1 MKPLRV
7 AWVTLKR
14 ELLGYFVSPVSY
26 LVLALFV
33 LVQGYG
39 FFLLCQTLA
48 KNQAATSA
56 VLQYFFGGTFLYWLF
71 LMFVVSVLTMRL
83 IAEER
88 QQGTLEPLL
97 TAPVGEGAV
106 ILGKYLAALAFYGVL
121 WLPTL
126 VFPLLLRGYAGP
138 GAALDPGPIAA
149 GYLGTALCGA
159 SAIGI
164 GLLCSTLSR
173 SQMLAAVLSFVLL
186 TLLLLIGML
195 ADLYAQSATVR
206 QALLY
211 VNLLQHMDELGRGI
225 IDSRRVVLHVSLA
238 AGTVVLAGRALRARP
253 GDTAGGR
260 RAAAESISVLAL
272 FIGVNLLAARHP
284 VRFDAT
290 ASHLYALSP
299 RTQAL
304 LAELPHSGK
313 SVSVT
318 VFTAD
323 SGERDELAESLRE
336 LLLRAERAAGGAL
349 SVEYLDVDRDRERAR
364 LQAERYHIERDDLK
378 LGVVVVQSEG
388 RKKFI
393 LRHDLAELDAAAADG
408 ESAPPLR
415 SFRGEEA
422 LAAAILTVTAGR
434 TPTLCF
440 SRGHGEPEYDSLT
453 GSGLSDLSESLRRD
467 NFALRTLPELVT
479 AAPAEPADEE
489 PSAAPS
495 GSSAAPS
502 QAAAPAQE
510 AAAAAREPGT
520 AADLLKDCDVVAI
533 IGPEKAFLPAE
544 VEALSRYLDRGGRML
559 FLLGALIDRGVT
571 RFLGTGLEPLLL
583 RAGVR
588 PGDAVATDPEHRVGS
603 TLAFV
608 VEQTYAEHPVTAALA
623 GRRTVWPLAR
633 PIHAAAAAGWQAQEL
648 ITTGEKGFAETDLAT
663 IRQGELSFTQGADEQ
678 GPVPLAAAA
687 QAQGSGARLVVLGSS
702 QLVWNDS
709 LVLWN
714 RDLAISAVQWL
725 ADTQV
730 RFGVAAKRPEQ
741 LRLTIQDDQQTRLFL
756 ILVLAMPLMAALLGA
771 GVLWLRRR

>member
-97 TAPVGEGAV
+97 TAPVGEGAIV
-106 ILGKYLAALAFYGVL
+106 LGKYLAVLAFYGFL

-126 VFPLLLRGYAGP
+126 IFPLLLRGYAGP

-159 SAIGI
+159 STLGI

-186 TLLLLIGML
+186 SLFLLIGML

-206 QALLY
+206 QVLLY

-253 GDTAGGR
+253 GDTAGGL
-260 RAAAESISVLAL
+260 RAAAESLAVLAL
-272 FIGVNLLAARHP
+272 VIGVNLLAARHP
-284 VRFDAT
+284 VRWDAT
-290 ASHLYALSP
+290 ASRLYALSQK
-299 RTQAL
+299 TQTL
-304 LAELPHSGK
+304 LAELSQNGK

-336 LLLRAERAAGGAL
+336 LLLRAERAAHGAL
-349 SVEYLDVDRDRERAR
+349 TVEYLDVDRDRERAR

-378 LGVVVVQSEG
+378 LGVVVVQSQG

-393 LRHDLAELDAAAADG
+393 LRHDLAELDAAAADA
-408 ESAPPLR
+408 EAAPPLH

-467 NFALRTLPELVT
+467 NFALRTLPDL
-479 AAPAEPADEE
+479 AAAEPVPQKPPA
-489 PSAAPS
+489 PSTSAAS
-495 GSSAAPS
+495 D
-502 QAAAPAQE
+502 QAAAPTQE
-510 AAAAAREPGT
+510 AAADAREAGP
-520 AADLLKDCDVVAI
+520 AAELLKDCDVVAI
-533 IGPEKAFLPAE
+533 VGPEKAFLPAE
-544 VEALSRYLDRGGRML
+544 VEALSRYIDRGGRVL

-583 RAGVR
+583 SAGVR

-608 VEQTYAEHPVTAALA
+608 VEQTYADHPVTAALA

-633 PIHAAAAAGWQAQEL
+633 PIHAAAAAGWQAQEI

-663 IRQGELSFTQGADEQ
+663 IRNGELSFTQDADEQ
-678 GPVPLAAAA
+678 GPIPLAAAA
-687 QAQGSGARLVVLGSS
+687 QSPGSGARLVVLGSS

-714 RDLAISAVQWL
+714 RDLMLSAVQWL

-730 RFGVAAKRPEQ
+730 RFGIAAKRPEQ

>member
-7 AWVTLKR
+7 AWATLKR

-71 LMFVVSVLTMRL
+71 LMFVVSLLTMRL

-88 QQGTLEPLL
+88 QHGTLEPLL

-106 ILGKYLAALAFYGVL
+106 VLGKYLAALLFYGFL

-126 VFPLLLRGYAGP
+126 AFPLLLRSYAGP
-138 GAALDPGPIAA
+138 GATLDPGPIAA
-149 GYLGTALCGA
+149 GYLGTVLCGA
-159 SAIGI
+159 SALGI
-164 GLLCSTLSR
+164 GLLCSALART
-173 SQMLAAVLSFVLL
+173 QMLAAVLSFVLL
-186 TLLLLIGML
+186 TLLLLVGML
-195 ADLYAQSATVR
+195 ADVYAQSAALR

-225 IDSRRVVLHVSLA
+225 IDSRRIVLHVSLA
-238 AGTVVLAGRALRARP
+238 VGTVVLAGRALRARP
-253 GDTAGGR
+253 GDTAGGL
-260 RAAAESISVLAL
+260 RAAAESLAVFAL
-272 FIGVNLLAARHP
+272 VAGVNLLGARHP
-284 VRFDAT
+284 VRWDVT
-290 ASHLYALSP
+290 AARLYALSAK
-299 RTQAL
+299 TQAL
-304 LAELPHSGK
+304 LAELPQSGK

-336 LLLRAERAAGGAL
+336 LLGRAERAAGGAL
-349 SVEYLDVDRDRERAR
+349 TVEYLDVDRDRERAR
-364 LQAERYHIERDDLK
+364 LQAERFHIERDDLK

-393 LRHDLAELDAAAADG
+393 QRNDLAEFDPAQADATAG
-408 ESAPPLR
+408 PPLR

-434 TPTLCF
+434 TPTVCF
-440 SRGHGEPEYDSLT
+440 ISGHGEPEYDSLT
-453 GSGLSDLSESLRRD
+453 GSGLSDLSEALRRD
-467 NFALRTLPELVT
+467 NFALRALSELASGPED
-479 AAPAEPADEE
+479 AGGAD
-489 PSAAPS
+489 P
-495 GSSAAPS
+495 
-502 QAAAPAQE
+502 
-510 AAAAAREPGT
+510 
-520 AADLLKDCDVVAI
+520 LKDCDVVAV
-533 IGPEKAFLPAE
+533 IGPEKPLLPTEIA
-544 VEALSRYLDRGGRML
+544 ALSRYLDRGGRGL

-571 RFLGTGLEPLLL
+571 RFLDTGLEPLLL

-588 PGDAVATDPEHRVGS
+588 LGSAVATDPEHRVGS

-608 VEQTYAEHPVTAALA
+608 VEQTYADHPVTAALQ

-633 PIHAAAAAGWQAQEL
+633 PVHAAAAAGWQAQEI
-648 ITTGEKGFAETDLAT
+648 ITTSEKGFAETDLET
-663 IRQGELSFTQGADEQ
+663 IRSGELRLTPGSDEQ
-678 GPVPLAAAA
+678 GPIPLAVAA
-687 QAQGSGARLVVLGSS
+687 QAQASGARLVVLGSS

-714 RDLAISAVQWL
+714 RDLVLSATQWL

-730 RFGVAAKRPEQ
+730 RVGIAAKRPEQ
-741 LRLTIQDDQQTRLFL
+741 LRLALQDDQQSRLFL
-756 ILVLAMPLMAALLGA
+756 ILVLGMPLMAALLGA